1 MGSEYFF
8 YRKFLKSRI
17 LKKNIH
23 QSKIEIQGKLNKKNP
38 TKNEKEIERDR
49 EREIT
54 FLYGKNMHKMGET
67 SKFIVRLW
75 E

>member
-23 QSKIEIQGKLNKKNP
+23 QSNVEIQGKLNKKIQQ
-38 TKNEKEIERDR
+38 KMKKKLREIER
-49 EREIT
+49 ER
-54 FLYGKNMHKMGET
+54 
-67 SKFIVRLW
+67 
-75 E
+75 

>member
-54 FLYGKNMHKMGET
+54 FLYGKNMYKMGET
-67 SKFIVRLW
+67 GKFIVRLW

>member
-1 MGSEYFF
+1 MGDPPMGSEYFF

-23 QSKIEIQGKLNKKNP
+23 QSKVEIQGKYKKKSNKKW
-38 TKNEKEIERDR
+38 KKKIWER

-54 FLYGKNMHKMGET
+54 F
-67 SKFIVRLW
+67 FVW
-75 E
+75 EKYA

>member
-23 QSKIEIQGKLNKKNP
+23 QSKIEIQGKLNKKIQQ
-38 TKNEKEIERDR
+38 KMKKKLREIER
-49 EREIT
+49 ERDNL
-54 FLYGKNMHKMGET
+54 F
-67 SKFIVRLW
+67 VW
-75 E
+75 EKYV